1 MCVSRRKSAVK
12 VAEKR
17 NITCILCYRYRRDY
31 HFRSD
36 DETATISKIYDAD
49 FPLRESVREIHSHGQ
64 TSTQFSIGWHLSI
77 IETLVFSFFS
87 YRRFS
92 PFHSS
97 APFRC
102 LSRPSSIHPLFPFP
116 KRVPENMHHTNKTT
130 QAAQRIS
137 MPFLSYRRATNERTV
152 HPSSA
157 PFFPTIVFYPWD
169 RAPPVSML
177 PTTYVISDCC
187 VFRSITRAE

>member
-1 MCVSRRKSAVK
+1 MTFLRFHTCVSRRKSMIK
-12 VAEKR
+12 VAE
-17 NITCILCYRYRRDY
+17 NVITCILCYSISTRH

-36 DETATISKIYDAD
+36 DETATFSKIYDAD
-49 FPLRESVREIHSHGQ
+49 FPLRESVREIHSHEQ

-87 YRRFS
+87 YRRLS

-102 LSRPSSIHPLFPFP
+102 LSRPSSIHRFFPSLSVSP
-116 KRVPENMHHTNKTT
+116 TLPENMHHTNKTT

-157 PFFPTIVFYPWD
+157 PFFELLCFIRGTG
-169 RAPPVSML
+169 
-177 PTTYVISDCC
+177 TTRIHADDV
-187 VFRSITRAE
+187 RN